1 MYHCPLSPNGWRG
14 KARVRALGHYVQK
27 SCTTHTSRRSSLIL
41 MPESDSTRNS
51 TSETCWYWICLL
63 TSLRQQQWG
72 KRRIPVANGKTKPL
86 IKKKFN
92 ANRTS
97 VRPPYQKSTVGAVK
111 TVLRRMRWK
120 SHLRTLKQVYIKSH
134 TANMAGWDLVDLC
147 FKMCLIRIWTLIGPF
162 QSWKAFFCTVLLPI
176 LRPARGPSPIRR

>member
-1 MYHCPLSPNGWRG
+1 MLVLDMPPHFFTPT
-14 KARVRALGHYVQK
+14 AVRK
-27 SCTTHTSRRSSLIL
+27 EEDTSSKWQ
-41 MPESDSTRNS
+41 N
-51 TSETCWYWICLL
+51 
-63 TSLRQQQWG
+63 QA
-72 KRRIPVANGKTKPL
+72 VN
-86 IKKKFN
+86 KKKFN

-111 TVLRRMRWK
+111 TVLRRTRWK

-176 LRPARGPSPIRR
+176 LRPARGPSPIRRYEKKKREKEHLSIS